1 MFSELKVLIIC
12 LQNDI
17 EEIRQ
22 GIVSNIP
29 EDSRDILG
37 EHDIVVHVSWFVFC
51 TVMVYLR
58 YMSSH
63 KYIASQASI
72 ET

>member
-51 TVMVYLR
+51 TVMVY
-58 YMSSH
+58 
-63 KYIASQASI
+63 
-72 ET
+72 